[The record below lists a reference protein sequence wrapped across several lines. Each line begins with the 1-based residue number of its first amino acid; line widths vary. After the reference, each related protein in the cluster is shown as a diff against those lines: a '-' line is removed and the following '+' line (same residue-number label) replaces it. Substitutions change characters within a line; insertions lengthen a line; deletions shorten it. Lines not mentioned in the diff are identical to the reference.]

1 MEITV
6 NNIGQF
12 RFISSTC
19 PQSQQDIDVFL
30 TRPEPTFLD
39 KFFNAFAPQDIQQGA
54 LRTASMDALNYLMFA
69 NGNCILIIGEINN
82 DGVVRIL
89 CIKEGL
95 VHVVQ
100 EPNFVPERVEFASV
114 RLWSYPI
121 GGGSAIGP
129 ALSSSLV
136 GPSSTSSSS
145 SLPGG
150 LFGQPPSTSSSSGGL
165 FGQPPSS
172 STSFSGGL
180 FGQPP
185 SSSTSSSGGLFG
197 PLRKSVDGRL
207 RKTIQ
212 PRRGATMVSGGGG
225 GGGGT
230 DATSTGGLPQ
240 TIAVNTD
247 CSICTEDFSADD
259 REISQINCEHGP
271 HAYHSQCLLR
281 MRASGARNRCPICRD
296 YFSRIRAVRRRP
308 AAAAAA
314 PATPAAHTSS
324 SSSSSSAAAA
334 GGGGGA
340 LPQSGAVNTD
350 CAICTEDFSADDR
363 EISQINC
370 EHGPHAYHTQCLQ
383 RMQASGGRRTCP
395 VCRDPFTTRRA
406 VRRRAAAAAGGGGGG
421 GGGEGA
427 APSQQQRKIQ
437 QLMRMGVSRQ
447 VARQALQAAGGDVNI
462 AGNLLLLQ

>member
-6 NNIGQF
+6 NNIGLF

-39 KFFNAFAPQDIQQGA
+39 KFFNAFAPQDVQQGA

-69 NGNCILIIGEINN
+69 NGNCILIIGEINH

-95 VHVVQ
+95 VYVVQ
-100 EPNFVPERVEFASV
+100 EPNFAPERVEFASV
-114 RLWSYPI
+114 RLWSYPVD
-121 GGGSAIGP
+121 GGSAVGP
-129 ALSSSLV
+129 AL
-136 GPSSTSSSS
+136 
-145 SLPGG
+145 
-150 LFGQPPSTSSSSGGL
+150 SGGL

-172 STSFSGGL
+172 STSSSGGL

-197 PLRKSVDGRL
+197 PLRKGVDGRL

-212 PRRGATMVSGGGG
+212 PRTGATMASGGGG

-230 DATSTGGLPQ
+230 ADTSTGGLPQ

-271 HAYHSQCLLR
+271 HAYHTQCLLR
-281 MRASGARNRCPICRD
+281 MRASGAPNRCPICRD
-296 YFSRIRAVRRRP
+296 YFSRRRDVRRR
-308 AAAAAA
+308 AAS
-314 PATPAAHTSS
+314 TE
-324 SSSSSSAAAA
+324 
-334 GGGGGA
+334 GGGGGS

-370 EHGPHAYHTQCLQ
+370 GHGPHAYHTQCLQ
-383 RMQASGGRRTCP
+383 RMQAAGGPRTCP
-395 VCRDPFTTRRA
+395 VCRDPFTIRRA
-406 VRRRAAAAAGGGGGG
+406 VRRRAAAAAGGGAGGGGAGGG
-421 GGGEGA
+421 GGGGGGGGDE

-437 QLMRMGVSRQ
+437 QLMRMGVTRQ